1 MSLGLER
8 DRPAP
13 RGRSISWIGA
23 VASAAALVG
32 ALLAPVSVAFA
43 QDDAP
48 IALIRDTEVE
58 ATLHAD
64 SDPIFAAAGLDPK
77 AVKIFIVQD
86 KDVNAFSAGG
96 QNVFINTGLIIKTR
110 NPNELI
116 GVVAHETGHIA
127 GGHLARSAEGEKQAL
142 ATYLLTIGLGVLA
155 AAAGAPDV
163 AGGLLYSS
171 GYFAAITA
179 AGFTR
184 TQESSADQAAV
195 TYLEKSGQSAKGL
208 VDFFDYY
215 RYQEVFSDAKRYKF
229 FIDHPLSEDRIE
241 ALHLR
246 AAAQPHYNVVDS
258 PEALDRHAVMIAKL
272 KAFIN
277 LPAQT
282 LYDYP
287 ETDTS
292 FPARYARAIADYRDL
307 QTERAL
313 KETDALIA
321 DQPNNPYL
329 YELKGQILFESGR
342 AREAEPAHRRSVEL
356 KPDAPLL
363 HMNLG
368 QALLAEDDASKIDEA
383 ISELRKASDQEPDNA
398 FAWLLLSQAYDR
410 KGLGGMA
417 RLAAA
422 EQNFSLGQL
431 GDAKMFA
438 MRARQQLPKNSP
450 EWRRATDIVLVSKPS
465 KDDLR
470 ALAQEG
476 SVNSAVQR

>member
-1 MSLGLER
+1 MNLL
-8 DRPAP
+8 PAA
-13 RGRSISWIGA
+13 GRVAARAIGA
-23 VASAAALVG
+23 VASAAALAV
-32 ALLAPVSVAFA
+32 ALLAPVSGAFA
-43 QDDAP
+43 QDAP
-48 IALIRDTEVE
+48 VALIRDTEVE

-77 AVKIFIVQD
+77 GVRIFIVQD
-86 KDVNAFSAGG
+86 NDVNAFSAGG
-96 QNVFINTGLIIKTR
+96 QNVFINTGLITKTK
-110 NPNELI
+110 NPNQLI

-127 GGHLARSAEGEKQAL
+127 GGHLVRGDEGSKQAL

-171 GYFAAITA
+171 GYFAAITE

-215 RYQEVFSDAKRYKF
+215 RYQEVFSDAKRFKF

-241 ALHLR
+241 ALQLR
-246 AAAQPHYNVVDS
+246 ASHQPHYDVVDS
-258 PEALDRHAVMIAKL
+258 PEALERHEVMIAKL

-277 LPAQT
+277 PPAQT
-282 LYDYP
+282 QYDYP
-287 ETDTS
+287 DTDQS

-307 QTERAL
+307 QTDKAL
-313 KETDALIA
+313 SETDALIA

-329 YELKGQILFESGR
+329 YELKGQILFEAGR
-342 AREAEPAHRRSVEL
+342 PKEAEPAHRRSVEL
-356 KPDAPLL
+356 MPQATLL

-368 QALLAEDDASKIDEA
+368 QALLAEDDPAKVDEA
-383 ISELRKASDQEPDNA
+383 VAELRKASNEEPDNA

-410 KGLGGMA
+410 KGEAGMA

-422 EQNFSLGQL
+422 EQDFSLGQAA
-431 GDAKMFA
+431 DAKMFA
-438 MRARQQLPKNSP
+438 MRARQLLPKNSP
-450 EWRRATDIVLVSKPS
+450 EWRRATDIVLVSNPTR
-465 KDDLR
+465 DDLR
-470 ALAQEG
+470 ALAQEAG
-476 SVNSAVQR
+476 AAPTVQR

>member
-1 MSLGLER
+1 MSPKPASSR
-8 DRPAP
+8 RAAP
-13 RGRSISWIGA
+13 RRAKVTIGA
-23 VASAAALVG
+23 VASAAALIG
-32 ALLAPVSVAFA
+32 ALLAPVSTAFG
-43 QDDAP
+43 QDAP
-48 IALIRDTEVE
+48 VALIRDTEVE

-77 AVKIFIVQD
+77 GVKIFIVQD
-86 KDVNAFSAGG
+86 NDINAFSAGG
-96 QNVFINTGLIIKTR
+96 QNVFINTGLIIKTK
-110 NPNELI
+110 NPNQLV

-127 GGHLARSAEGEKQAL
+127 GGHLIRGEAGEKQAL

-195 TYLEKSGQSAKGL
+195 SFLERSGQSAKGL

-241 ALHLR
+241 ALQLR
-246 AAAQPHYNVVDS
+246 AARQPHFNVVDS
-258 PEALDRHAVMIAKL
+258 PEALERHAVMIAKL

-282 LYDYP
+282 QYDYP
-287 ETDTS
+287 ETDQS

-307 QTERAL
+307 QTDRAL

-321 DQPNNPYL
+321 EQPNNPYL

-356 KPDAPLL
+356 MPAAPLL

-368 QALLAEDDASKIDEA
+368 QALLAEDDPAKVDDA
-383 ISELRKASDQEPDNA
+383 LNELRKAVDREPDNA
-398 FAWLLLSQAYDR
+398 FGWLLMSQAYDR
-410 KGLGGMA
+410 KGQPGMA

-438 MRARQQLPKNSP
+438 MRARSQLAKNSP
-450 EWRRATDIVLVSKPS
+450 EWRRATDIVLVSNPTKE
-465 KDDLR
+465 DLR
-470 ALAQEG
+470 TLAQEG
-476 SVNSAVQR
+476 SVTPTVKR

>member
-1 MSLGLER
+1 MSRGSAPEPRHRSGKSLG
-8 DRPAP
+8 
-13 RGRSISWIGA
+13 WIGA
-23 VASAAALVG
+23 VASAAALSA
-32 ALLAPVSVAFA
+32 ALLAPVSTAFA
-43 QDDAP
+43 QDDP
-48 IALIRDTEVE
+48 VALIRDTEIE

-77 AVKIFIVQD
+77 GVKIFIVQD
-86 KDVNAFSAGG
+86 NDINAFSAGG
-96 QNVFINTGLIIKTR
+96 QNVFINTGLIVKTH
-110 NPNELI
+110 NPNELE

-127 GGHLARSAEGEKQAL
+127 GGHLVRTDGEKQAL

-179 AGFTR
+179 AGYSR
-184 TQESSADQAAV
+184 NQESAADQAAV
-195 TYLEKSGQSAKGL
+195 TYLEKSGHSAKGL

-215 RYQEVFSDAKRYKF
+215 RYEEVFSDARRFKY

-241 ALHLR
+241 ALSQR
-246 AAAQPHYNVVDS
+246 AAKQPHYGVVDS
-258 PEALDRHAVMIAKL
+258 PEALERHAVMVAKL

-282 LYDYP
+282 QYDYP
-287 ETDTS
+287 ETDQS

-307 QTERAL
+307 QTDQAL
-313 KETDALIA
+313 KETGDLISE
-321 DQPNNPYL
+321 QPNNPYL

-342 AREAEPAHRRSVEL
+342 AKEAEPAHLRSVEL
-356 KPDAPLL
+356 NPDAPLL
-363 HMNLG
+363 RANLG
-368 QALLAEDDASKIDEA
+368 QALLAEDDPSKIDEA
-383 ISELRKASDQEPDNA
+383 LTQLRKASTLEPDNA
-398 FAWLLLSQAYDR
+398 FVWLLLSQAYDR
-410 KGLGGMA
+410 KGEAGMA

-422 EQNFSLGQL
+422 EQNFSLGQVA
-431 GDAKMFA
+431 DAKMFA

-450 EWRRATDIVLVSKPS
+450 EWRRATDIVLVSNPS
-465 KDDLR
+465 RDDLR

-476 SVNSAVQR
+476 STNPTVKR

>member
-1 MSLGLER
+1 MSVRLGPDPSR
-8 DRPAP
+8 RSPPSGA
-13 RGRSISWIGA
+13 GRTTGA
-23 VASAAALVG
+23 IAGAAALLG
-32 ALLAPVSVAFA
+32 LLLAPVSAAFA
-43 QDDAP
+43 QDAP
-48 IALIRDTEVE
+48 ISLIRDTEVE

-64 SDPIFAAAGLDPK
+64 ADPIFAAAGLDPK
-77 AVKIFIVQD
+77 ACKIFIVQD
-86 KDVNAFSAGG
+86 PDVNAFSAGG
-96 QNVFINTGLIIKTR
+96 QNVFINTGLIVKTR
-110 NPNELI
+110 NPNELM
-116 GVVAHETGHIA
+116 GVIAHETGHIA
-127 GGHLARSAEGEKQAL
+127 GGHLARSADGEKQAL

-155 AAAGAPDV
+155 AAAGAPDA

-195 TYLEKSGQSAKGL
+195 TYLEKAGYSAKGL

-241 ALHLR
+241 ALQQR
-246 AAAQPHYNVVDS
+246 AMRQPHYNVVDS
-258 PEALDRHAVMIAKL
+258 PEALERHAIMVAKL

-277 LPAQT
+277 QPAQT

-287 ETDTS
+287 ETDQS
-292 FPARYARAIADYRDL
+292 FPARYARAIADYRNLD
-307 QTERAL
+307 TDKAL
-313 KETDALIA
+313 RETDALIK

-329 YELKGQILFESGR
+329 YELKGQILFESGH
-342 AREAEPAHRRSVEL
+342 AKEAEPAHRRSVEL

-368 QALLAEDDASKIDEA
+368 QALLAEEDPKKVDEA
-383 ISELRKASDQEPDNA
+383 IAELRRASDEEPDNA

-410 KGLGGMA
+410 KGEGGMA

-422 EQNFSLGQL
+422 EENFSLGQY

-438 MRARQQLPKNSP
+438 MRARMQLARNSP
-450 EWRRATDIVLVSKPS
+450 EWRRATDIVLTSQPT

-476 SVNSAVQR
+476 SVSQR

>member
-1 MSLGLER
+1 MSP
-8 DRPAP
+8 RPAP
-13 RGRSISWIGA
+13 RPTTARSSLRHHIGA
-23 VASAAALVG
+23 VASAAALAG
-32 ALLAPVSVAFA
+32 ALLSPVGAAFA
-43 QDDAP
+43 QDAP
-48 IALIRDTEVE
+48 VSLIRDTEVE

-77 AVKIFIVQD
+77 GVKIFIVQD
-86 KDVNAFSAGG
+86 NDLNAFSAGG
-96 QNVFINTGLIIKTR
+96 QNVFINTGLIIKTK
-110 NPNELI
+110 NPNELV

-127 GGHLARSAEGEKQAL
+127 GGHLVRGEQGEKQAL

-155 AAAGAPDV
+155 AVAGAPDV

-179 AGFTR
+179 AGYTR

-208 VDFFDYY
+208 VDFFNNF

-241 ALHLR
+241 ALQLR
-246 AAAQPHYNVVDS
+246 ANRQPHFDVVDTA
-258 PEALDRHAVMIAKL
+258 EALERHEVMIAKL

-282 LYDYP
+282 QYDYP
-287 ETDTS
+287 ETDQS
-292 FPARYARAIADYRDL
+292 YPARYARAIADYRDL
-307 QTERAL
+307 QTDRAL
-313 KETDALIA
+313 KETEALIA
-321 DQPNNPYL
+321 EQPNNPYL
-329 YELKGQILFESGR
+329 WELKGQILFESGR
-342 AREAEPAHRRSVEL
+342 AKDAEPAHRHATEL

-368 QALLAEDDASKIDEA
+368 QALLAEDNPGKLNEA
-383 ISELRKASDQEPDNA
+383 LTELRKASNEEPDNA

-410 KGLGGMA
+410 KGQAGMA

-422 EQNFSLGQL
+422 EQDFSLGQL

-438 MRARQQLPKNSP
+438 MRARQQLSKNSP
-450 EWRRATDIVLVSKPS
+450 EWRRATDIVLVSNPTR
-465 KDDLR
+465 DDLR

-476 SVNSAVQR
+476 SVTPAVKR

>member
-1 MSLGLER
+1 MSVRLGR
-8 DRPAP
+8 DPGQTAA
-13 RGRSISWIGA
+13 RSRTGGWFGA
-23 VASAAALVG
+23 VTCAAALAG
-32 ALLAPVSVAFA
+32 ALLAPVSAARA
-43 QDDAP
+43 QDAP
-48 IALIRDTEVE
+48 ISLIRDTEIE

-64 SDPIFAAAGLDPK
+64 ADPIFVAAGLDPK
-77 AVKIFIVQD
+77 AAKIFIVQD
-86 KDVNAFSAGG
+86 GDVNAFSAGG

-110 NPNELI
+110 NPNELM
-116 GVVAHETGHIA
+116 GVIAHETGHIA

-195 TYLEKSGQSAKGL
+195 TYLEKAGYSAKGL

-241 ALHLR
+241 ALQLR
-246 AAAQPHYNVVDS
+246 ASRQPHFSVVDT
-258 PEALDRHAVMIAKL
+258 PEALERHAIMIAKL

-287 ETDTS
+287 DTDQS

-307 QTERAL
+307 QTDKSL

-321 DQPNNPYL
+321 EQPNNPYL
-329 YELKGQILFESGR
+329 YELKGQILFEAGR
-342 AREAEPAHRRSVEL
+342 AKEAEPAHRRSVEL

-368 QALLAEDDASKIDEA
+368 QALLAEDDAKKVDEA
-383 ISELRKASDQEPDNA
+383 IAELRRASDQEPDNA

-410 KGLGGMA
+410 KGDAGLA

-422 EQNFSLGQL
+422 EENFSLGQY

-438 MRARQQLPKNSP
+438 MRARAQLDKNSP
-450 EWRRATDIVLVSKPS
+450 DWRRATDIVLTSKPT

-476 SVNSAVQR
+476 SVSQR

>member
-1 MSLGLER
+1 MRSTPVRVYSRMS
-8 DRPAP
+8 A
-13 RGRSISWIGA
+13 WVGA
-23 VASAAALVG
+23 VASAFALAAALLV
-32 ALLAPVSVAFA
+32 PVEAAFA
-43 QDDAP
+43 QDGP
-48 IALIRDTEVE
+48 PPVSLIRDTEIE
-58 ATLHAD
+58 ATLRAD
-64 SDPIFAAAGLDPK
+64 CDPIFVAAGLDPK
-77 AVKIFIVQD
+77 GVRIFIVQD
-86 KDVNAFSAGG
+86 ADLNAFSAGG
-96 QNVFINTGLIIKTR
+96 QNVFINTGLIIRTR
-110 NPNELI
+110 NPNELV

-127 GGHLARSAEGEKQAL
+127 GGHLARSDQGGKQAL

-171 GYFAAITA
+171 GYFAALTA
-179 AGFTR
+179 ATFTR

-195 TYLEKSGQSAKGL
+195 TYLERSGQSAKGL
-208 VDFFDYY
+208 VDFFDNL
-215 RYQEVFSDAKRYKF
+215 RYQEVFSDAKRFKYF
-229 FIDHPLSEDRIE
+229 QDHPLSEERIA
-241 ALHLR
+241 ALTQR
-246 AAAQPHYNVVDS
+246 AIAQPHYSAVDS
-258 PEALDRHAVMIAKL
+258 PEALARHAVMIAKL

-277 LPAQT
+277 LPQQT
-282 LYDYP
+282 QYDYP

-307 QTERAL
+307 QTEQAL

-321 DQPNNPYL
+321 EQPNNAYL

-342 AREAEPAHRRSVEL
+342 AKEAEPAHRRSVEL
-356 KPDAPLL
+356 MPDAALL

-368 QALLAEDDASKIDEA
+368 QAMLAEDDPKKVEEA
-383 ISELRKASDQEPDNA
+383 IGELRRAADKEPDNA
-398 FAWLLLSQAYDR
+398 FAWQMLSQAYDR
-410 KGLGGMA
+410 KDQPGMA

-438 MRARQQLPKNSP
+438 MRARAQLPKNGL

-470 ALAQEG
+470 SLAQEG
-476 SVNSAVQR
+476 SVTPTVQR

>member
-1 MSLGLER
+1 MGVL
-8 DRPAP
+8 
-13 RGRSISWIGA
+13 
-23 VASAAALVG
+23 VSAAALAC
-32 ALLAPVSVAFA
+32 ALLAPVQAAFA
-43 QDDAP
+43 QDAP
-48 IALIRDTEVE
+48 VSLIRDTEVE

-64 SDPIFAAAGLDPK
+64 SDPIFTAAGLDAK
-77 AVKIFIVQD
+77 SVKIYIVQD
-86 KDVNAFSAGG
+86 PDVNAFSAGG
-96 QNVFINTGLIIKTR
+96 QNVFINTGLIVKTHD
-110 NPNELI
+110 PNELE

-127 GGHLARSAEGEKQAL
+127 GGHLVRGAEGEKQAL

-155 AAAGAPDV
+155 AAAGAPDL

-171 GYFAAITA
+171 NYFAAITA

-208 VDFFDYY
+208 VDFFDNF
-215 RYQEVFSDAKRYKF
+215 RYEEVFSDVRRYKW
-229 FIDHPLSEDRIE
+229 FIDHPLTDERIE
-241 ALHLR
+241 ALQVR
-246 AAAQPHYNVVDS
+246 ASQQPHFSVVDT
-258 PEALDRHAVMIAKL
+258 PEELERHAIMIAKL

-282 LYDYP
+282 WYDYP
-287 ETDTS
+287 ETDQS

-307 QTERAL
+307 QTDKAL

-342 AREAEPAHRRSVEL
+342 AKEAEPAHRRSVEL
-356 KPDAPLL
+356 MPTAPLL
-363 HMNLG
+363 LANLG
-368 QALLAEDDASKIDEA
+368 QTLLAEDDKTKVDEA
-383 ISELRKASDQEPDNA
+383 LAVLHKAADVDPDNPLV
-398 FAWLLLSQAYDR
+398 WLLLSQAYDR
-410 KGLGGMA
+410 KGDAGMA

-438 MRARQQLPKNSP
+438 MRARALLSKNSP
-450 EWRRATDIVLVSKPS
+450 EWRRATDIVLASNPS
-465 KDDLR
+465 KTDLKD
-470 ALAQEG
+470 LSQEG
-476 SVNSAVQR
+476 GGGAATGRP